1 MTQKKSAKK
10 KLFVRTF
17 TGEKQA
23 KVGATDKAREF
34 ALSVIFKCNF
44 QSNYM
49 YPIPYLVV
57 TSLSSVVNNP
67 ERCPE

>member
-1 MTQKKSAKK
+1 M
-10 KLFVRTF
+10 
-17 TGEKQA
+17 GEKQA
-23 KVGATDKAREF
+23 KVGTTNKAREF

-67 ERCPE
+67 ERCSE